1 VEAHCE
7 PCVAENYHVSK
18 KFLECFQHVIS
29 VDAVKQRPKKVIV
42 GILVQSL
49 IIAEGVSSVTNL

>member
-7 PCVAENYHVSK
+7 PCVAENCHVSK
-18 KFLECFQHVIS
+18 KFLEFFQHVIS
-29 VDAVKQRPKKVIV
+29 VDAVKQRQKKVFI